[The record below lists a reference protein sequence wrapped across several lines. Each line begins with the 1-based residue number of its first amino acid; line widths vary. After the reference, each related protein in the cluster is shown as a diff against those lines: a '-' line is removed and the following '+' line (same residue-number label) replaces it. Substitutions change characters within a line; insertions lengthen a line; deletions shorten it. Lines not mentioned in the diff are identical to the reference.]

1 MRYDDTSAPKERFSK
16 RKDRRRPKGRRT
28 VTELK
33 TDARTAY
40 SSAHAFD
47 DPGLQNLYERG
58 LLTDLKEQLK
68 SGKEATVYLAESPVG
83 RLAAKVYSDLEV
95 RSFKE
100 DRHYRQGRSIS
111 SKRLKRALDRS
122 SRMGLDPQLA
132 LWVLH
137 EYQMLHELHREG
149 LPVPRPTIGPQL
161 DDLISAG
168 RVVLMEFVGDDEGA
182 APRLS
187 DVTLDPQEAASAWQ
201 QSFELLIR
209 LLELGKVHGDYS
221 TYNLLWW
228 EDQIVLIDLP
238 QMVDLDRNRYAR
250 QLLERDVTSLC
261 KSFRQH
267 GIEREPLLVLR
278 EATERAGLDGAMARR
293 R

>member
-1 MRYDDTSAPKERFSK
+1 
-16 RKDRRRPKGRRT
+16 
-28 VTELK
+28 
-33 TDARTAY
+33 
-40 SSAHAFD
+40 
-47 DPGLQNLYERG
+47 
-58 LLTDLKEQLK
+58 
-68 SGKEATVYLAESPVG
+68 
-83 RLAAKVYSDLEV
+83 
-95 RSFKE
+95 
-100 DRHYRQGRSIS
+100 
-111 SKRLKRALDRS
+111 
-122 SRMGLDPQLA
+122 MGLDPQLA

-278 EATERAGLDGAMARR
+278 EVNERAGLDGALAHRR
-293 R
+293 

>member
-1 MRYDDTSAPKERFSK
+1 LRYDDSSEPTERFSK

-28 VTELK
+28 VAELK
-33 TDARTAY
+33 TDTETAR

-47 DPGLQNLYERG
+47 DPGLQALYERG
-58 LLTDLKEQLK
+58 LLTDLREQLK
-68 SGKEATVYLAESPVG
+68 SGKEATVYLADSPSG
-83 RLAAKVYSDLEV
+83 HLAAKIYSDLEV

-100 DRHYRQGRSIS
+100 DSQYRQGRSIS
-111 SKRLKRALDRS
+111 GKRLKRALDQS
-122 SRMGLDPQLA
+122 SRMGLDPQLT

-161 DDLISAG
+161 DDLVSAG
-168 RVVLMEFVGDDEGA
+168 RVVLMEFIGDDEGA
-182 APRLS
+182 APRLA
-187 DVTLDPQEAASAWQ
+187 DVRLDPDEATSAWQ
-201 QSFELLIR
+201 QSFELLIK

-228 EDQIVLIDLP
+228 EERVILIDLP
-238 QMVDLDRNRYAR
+238 QMVDLKRNRYAR
-250 QLLERDVTSLC
+250 QLLERDVNSLC

-267 GIEREPLLVLR
+267 GIEKEPLLVLR
-278 EATERAGLDGAMARR
+278 EVNERADLEPASGRR